1 MLQDPMPPCTW
12 IYASLEADTKLS
24 SGMQLWWKY
33 PNQPEE
39 MFCLCAVRAGYGEAA
54 VDTGPEGGVRHTAG
68 VTLAARRHVAP
79 GKVASVKGGR
89 YHERRELS
97 IAVHVFKSC
106 TGGVL
111 CFFRSLPY
119 LTSTNCL
126 EF

>member
-54 VDTGPEGGVRHTAG
+54 VIPCNHD
-68 VTLAARRHVAP
+68 LKIKKND
-79 GKVASVKGGR
+79 GKAYNVIHFA
-89 YHERRELS
+89 
-97 IAVHVFKSC
+97 C
-106 TGGVL
+106 
-111 CFFRSLPY
+111 
-119 LTSTNCL
+119 ST
-126 EF
+126 